1 MRELSRTKKEL
12 FEENIMLK
20 KKIQELE
27 RSATESK
34 PINND
39 KLREGE
45 ENYQIF
51 SVLCSSENI
60 TVRNRVDN
68 ERQSIEEKLQH
79 AEKMEAIGMFA
90 RDIANDFNNL
100 LMGIQGIAAV
110 SLLDFEPSHPHYE
123 NLRQI
128 EEQVER
134 GVFLTDQ
141 LLVFASDDKYEA
153 KPTDMNDIIQKTSF
167 MFNRYKKDIIFET
180 KCAKDLWIVNV
191 DRGQI
196 KQVFL
201 NLYVNAWQ
209 DMPEGGQI
217 CLETEN
223 VILNDK
229 QAISYAV
236 KPGKYV
242 KIMATSIGKRMDK
255 KTRGR
260 IFEPGFITKKMRRKT
275 GFGLETACGI
285 IKRHEG
291 IINVLS
297 EPGHGTTF
305 IICLPASDLEM
316 PKEKMEIETG
326 IIATGK
332 ETILL
337 VDDEEQIRDVGKRML
352 ESMGYQV
359 HVAASGPEA
368 IAVYLEKGDKIA
380 LIILDMIMPGMMG
393 EETLVRLKNINSNVN
408 VLLSS
413 GNQLDGNV
421 QNVLD
426 RGCKGFIQ
434 KPFSFSRFS
443 SKIRELLD

>member
-12 FEENIMLK
+12 LEENILLK

-27 RSATESK
+27 RSATEPK

-39 KLREGE
+39 ELRKGE
-45 ENYQIF
+45 ENYQIL
-51 SVLCSSENI
+51 SVPCSSEDI

-68 ERQSIEEKLQH
+68 ERQNLEEKLLH
-79 AEKMEAIGMFA
+79 AEKMEAISMFA

-100 LMGIQGIAAV
+100 LMGIRGIAAV

-134 GVFLTDQ
+134 GAFLTDQ
-141 LLVFASDDKYEA
+141 LLVFVSDDKYEA

-167 MFNRYKKDIIFET
+167 MFSIYKKDIIFET
-180 KCAKDLWIVNV
+180 KCAKDLWTVSV

-223 VILNDK
+223 VLLNDK
-229 QAISYAV
+229 QAIFYAV

-242 KIMATSIGKRMDK
+242 KIMASSIGKRMDK
-255 KTRGR
+255 KARKR
-260 IFEPGFITKKMRRKT
+260 MRRKT

-285 IKRHEG
+285 IKKHEG
-291 IINVLS
+291 VINVLS

-305 IICLPASDLEM
+305 IIFLPASDLEM
-316 PKEKMEIETG
+316 PKEKMETETG
-326 IIATGK
+326 IIATGT

-337 VDDEEQIRDVGKRML
+337 VDDNEQIRDVGKIML
-352 ESMGYQV
+352 ESMGYLV
-359 HVAASGPEA
+359 HLAASGPEA
-368 IAVYLEKGDKIA
+368 IAVYLEKGDEIS

-393 EETLVRLKNINSNVN
+393 EETLVHLKNINSNVN

-413 GNQLDGNV
+413 GNILDGNV